1 MTTVSLTDVQKLAA
15 LSSLQITGDE
25 AVALQKDL
33 DQILSY
39 IDQLGEVD
47 VDGVEPTYQVHPL
60 ETVVRADKIKDYG
73 VSHDAMLKNAPEK
86 ADDLIVVPKV
96 IE

>member
-15 LSSLQITGDE
+15 LSSLQITDDE
-25 AVALQKDL
+25 ATVLQKDL
-33 DQILSY
+33 DQILNY
-39 IDQLGEVD
+39 IDQLSEVN
-47 VDGVEPTYQVHPL
+47 VEGIEPTYQVHPL
-60 ETVVRADKIKDYG
+60 ETVVRADVVKDYN
-73 VSHDAMLKNAPEK
+73 VSQEAMLKNAPEK

>member
-15 LSSLQITGDE
+15 LSSLQISDDE

-33 DQILSY
+33 GQILGY
-39 IDQLGEVD
+39 IDQLSEVN
-47 VDGVEPTYQVHPL
+47 VDDVEPTYQVHSL
-60 ETVVRADKIKDYG
+60 ETVVRADEIKDYG
-73 VSHDAMLKNAPEK
+73 VSHEELLKNAPQK
-86 ADDLIVVPKV
+86 VNDLIVVPKV